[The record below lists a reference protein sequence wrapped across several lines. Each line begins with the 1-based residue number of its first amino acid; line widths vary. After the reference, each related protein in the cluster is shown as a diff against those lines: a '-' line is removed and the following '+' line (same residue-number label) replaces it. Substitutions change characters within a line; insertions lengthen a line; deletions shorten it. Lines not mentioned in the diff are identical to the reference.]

1 MEQIGAEY
9 IFQALMIISLLLV
22 IMSIPTIFITIRN
35 SSNVLR
41 RYMALRSLRDV
52 DDGDI
57 PSHILEEW
65 NAVKNNVNYATLMTE
80 ELEKLN
86 GLRPALFQTEVAVVE
101 VAVVLMVIM
110 AFIPGYEPAVLVL
123 MAVLIVLSVI
133 ALTYSYVCIKKYG
146 MEYMSLLRE
155 MSNGPSG
162 GRDAMYG

>member
-1 MEQIGAEY
+1 MGQIGAEY

-86 GLRPALFQTEVAVVE
+86 GLRPALFQTEVAVV
-101 VAVVLMVIM
+101 LMVIM
-110 AFIPGYEPAVLVL
+110 AFVPGYEPAVLVL

-133 ALTYSYVCIKKYG
+133 ALAYSYVCIKKYG
-146 MEYMSLLRE
+146 TEYMSLLRE

>member
-86 GLRPALFQTEVAVVE
+86 GLRPALFQTEV
-101 VAVVLMVIM
+101 
-110 AFIPGYEPAVLVL
+110 LVL

-133 ALTYSYVCIKKYG
+133 ALAYSYVCIKKYG